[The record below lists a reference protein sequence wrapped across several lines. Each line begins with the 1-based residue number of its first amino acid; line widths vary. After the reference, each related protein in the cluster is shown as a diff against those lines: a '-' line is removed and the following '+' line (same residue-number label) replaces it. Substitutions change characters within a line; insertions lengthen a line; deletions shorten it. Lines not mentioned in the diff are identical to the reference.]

1 MEAQD
6 FRTLVDQLGD
16 LTEVQRAALTAAL
29 AGQGSANEAIAMIE
43 MRFALAPAC
52 GHCKSERFGGWG
64 KASGLKR
71 YMCRDC
77 GRTFNALT
85 GTPLAQL
92 HRRDAWLDYARA
104 MVDRTSLR
112 KAAERADICLETS
125 FRWRHRFLEASRDK
139 RPSVVT
145 GIVEADETFILKSA
159 KGSKRI
165 VGRSPRKRGGKA
177 KKPGLSTDEHDCI
190 LVVRDRHSV
199 TTDHILPD
207 LDGRTFSM
215 HLAPVVAAD
224 AVLVTD
230 GRAAYGQFADGAGIA
245 HITCI
250 AKHGE
255 RVLGSYHVQ
264 NVNGYQSRL
273 KTWMA
278 PFKGVASW
286 YLPSYLG
293 WRRMI
298 ERDDQ
303 CLTPRHIITEAI
315 G

>member
-6 FRTLVDQLGD
+6 FRALVDQLGD
-16 LTEVQRAALTAAL
+16 LTEVQRAALAAAL
-29 AGQGSANEAIAMIE
+29 AGQNSANEAIAMIQT
-43 MRFALAPAC
+43 RFALSPTC
-52 GHCKSERFGGWG
+52 GHCKSQHFWSWG
-64 KASGLKR
+64 TASDLKR

-77 GRTFNALT
+77 NRTFNALT

-125 FRWRHRFLEASRDK
+125 FRWRHRFLQAARDK

-165 VGRSPRKRGGKA
+165 VGRAPRKRGGKA
-177 KKPGLSTDEHDCI
+177 KKLGLSTDEHDCI
-190 LVVRDRHSV
+190 LVVRDRHAA
-199 TTDHILPD
+199 TTDHVLPD
-207 LDGRTFSM
+207 LEGRTFQA
-215 HLAPVVAAD
+215 HLKPVVATD
-224 AVLVTD
+224 AVLVSD
-230 GRAAYGQFADGAGIA
+230 GRAAYSQFADAAGIT
-245 HITCI
+245 HITCV
-250 AKHGE
+250 ASAGE

-264 NVNGYQSRL
+264 NVNAYQRRFKS
-273 KTWMA
+273 WMA
-278 PFKGVASW
+278 PFNGVASW

-298 ERDDQ
+298 ERDAQ
-303 CLTPRHIITEAI
+303 AITPRHIITEAL

>member
-1 MEAQD
+1 M
-6 FRTLVDQLGD
+6 
-16 LTEVQRAALTAAL
+16 
-29 AGQGSANEAIAMIE
+29 
-43 MRFALAPAC
+43 
-52 GHCKSERFGGWG
+52 
-64 KASGLKR
+64 ASGLKR

-77 GRTFNALT
+77 NRTFNALT

-125 FRWRHRFLEASRDK
+125 FRWRHRFLQAARDK

-165 VGRSPRKRGGKA
+165 VGRAPRRRGGKA
-177 KKPGLSTDEHDCI
+177 KKRGLSTDEHDCI
-190 LVVRDRHSV
+190 LVVRDRHAA

-207 LDGRTFSM
+207 LEGRTFQA
-215 HLAPVVAAD
+215 HLAPVVAVD

-230 GRAAYGQFADGAGIA
+230 GRAAYGQFADAAGIA

-250 AKHGE
+250 ASAGE

-273 KTWMA
+273 KSWMA
-278 PFKGVASW
+278 PFNGVASW

-298 ERDDQ
+298 ERDAR
-303 CLTPRHIITEAI
+303 CLTPRHIITEAL

>member
-6 FRTLVDQLGD
+6 FRALVDQLGD
-16 LTEVQRAALTAAL
+16 LTEVQRAALAAAL
-29 AGQGSANEAIAMIE
+29 AGQNSANEAIAMIQT
-43 MRFALAPAC
+43 RFALSPTC
-52 GHCKSERFGGWG
+52 GHCKSQHFWSWG
-64 KASGLKR
+64 TASGLKR

-77 GRTFNALT
+77 NRTFNALT

-92 HRRDAWLDYARA
+92 HRRDA

-125 FRWRHRFLEASRDK
+125 FRWRHRFLQAARDK

-165 VGRSPRKRGGKA
+165 VGRAPRKRGGKA
-177 KKPGLSTDEHDCI
+177 KKLGLSTDEHDCI
-190 LVVRDRHSV
+190 LVVRDRHAA
-199 TTDHILPD
+199 TTDHVLPD
-207 LDGRTFSM
+207 LEGRTFQA
-215 HLAPVVAAD
+215 HLKPVVATD
-224 AVLVTD
+224 AVLVSD
-230 GRAAYGQFADGAGIA
+230 GRAAYGQFADAAGIT
-245 HITCI
+245 HITCV
-250 AKHGE
+250 ASAGE

-264 NVNGYQSRL
+264 NVNAYQRRFKS
-273 KTWMA
+273 WMA
-278 PFKGVASW
+278 PFNGVASW

-298 ERDDQ
+298 ERDAKSI
-303 CLTPRHIITEAI
+303 TPRHIITEAL